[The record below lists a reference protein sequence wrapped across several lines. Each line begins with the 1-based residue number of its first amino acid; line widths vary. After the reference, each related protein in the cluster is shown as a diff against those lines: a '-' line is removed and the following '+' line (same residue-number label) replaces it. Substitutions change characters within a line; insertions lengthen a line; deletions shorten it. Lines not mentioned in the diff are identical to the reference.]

1 MSYLFFLS
9 YAREDNKL
17 DGLVRK
23 FYEDLCKD
31 VAGKIAASPYDVG
44 FFDGAEIEPGAIWDQ
59 KLASA
64 LQQSSVF
71 IAIYSPYY
79 FQKKFCGKEW
89 AVFRSRVEAYA
100 KSLPQGADFPGLMF
114 PVLWQKEDYV
124 LPRIPAPLGKVQY
137 KYDAYGRAYAEQGL
151 RTMLRNK
158 KFKQQ
163 YDDFISVLADDL
175 IEAAQAHKMPALPDL
190 PPLEQVAETFPAPAA
205 ATALIHAQGA
215 QGPQGAQ
222 GAQGAQGQPEVA
234 GANPRYVKFIFL
246 AGRRQELR
254 PLRAS
259 LDPYGESGGEWRPWL
274 PDPRDEVDLLV
285 QDVIQRERL
294 ISDGAIPLDN
304 ELEKRLKEAE
314 NANKIVVIVVD
325 LWTLRLEDYRKH
337 MRDVVDPKQFVN
349 CVIVVPWN
357 PQDAEA
363 VNERQTLETLLQA
376 TFVNRTANDSPDLLT
391 QIDSATKMK
400 DRLAATLQVTRSKI
414 IKRAEVL
421 RKATGA
427 EAVALANI
435 EGPGS

>member
-9 YAREDNKL
+9 YAREDNKP
-17 DGLVRK
+17 DGLVKK

-31 VAGKIAASPYDVG
+31 IAGKIAASPDDVG

-59 KLASA
+59 KLSSA
-64 LQQSSVF
+64 LQQSGVF

-89 AVFRSRVEAYA
+89 AFFSSRVEAYA
-100 KSLPQGADFPGLMF
+100 KSLPQAAEFPGLMF
-114 PVLWQKEDYV
+114 PILWQKEAHV
-124 LPRIPAPLGKVQY
+124 LPRIPDALSKVQY
-137 KYDAYGRAYAEQGL
+137 KFDDYGKAYAEQGV
-151 RTMLRNK
+151 RVMLRNR
-158 KFKQQ
+158 KFRQQ
-163 YDDFISVLADDL
+163 YDDFIPVLADL
-175 IEAAQAHKMPALPDL
+175 VIEAAQKHKPPALPNP
-190 PPLEQVAETFPAPAA
+190 PPLEKVMETFPAQNAAPAPVA
-205 ATALIHAQGA
+205 A
-215 QGPQGAQ
+215 PQL
-222 GAQGAQGQPEVA
+222 A

-246 AGRRQELR
+246 AGRKQELQ
-254 PLRAS
+254 PFRAS

-294 ISDGAIPLDN
+294 ISDGVIHLDN
-304 ELEKRLKEAE
+304 ELEERLDEAE
-314 NANKIVVIVVD
+314 NGNKIVVIVVD
-325 LWTLRLEDYRKH
+325 LWTLQLASYRNL
-337 MRDVVDPKQFVN
+337 MRDVVDPKQLVN

-363 VNERQTLETLLQA
+363 VNQRQALENLLQS
-376 TFVNRTANDSPDLLT
+376 TFVKRTANESPDLLT

-400 DRLAATLQVTRSKI
+400 DRLAAMLQVTRSKI

-421 RKATGA
+421 RKATAA
-427 EAVALANI
+427 ETIALANI

>member
-9 YAREDNKL
+9 YAREDNKS

-31 VAGKIAASPYDVG
+31 IAGKIAASPNDVG
-44 FFDGAEIEPGAIWDQ
+44 FFDGAEIEPGALWDQ

-89 AVFRSRVEAYA
+89 AVFSSRVEAYA
-100 KSLPQGADFPGLMF
+100 KSLPQAAEFPGLMF

-124 LPRIPAPLGKVQY
+124 LPRIPAALGKIQY
-137 KYDAYGRAYAEQGL
+137 KYDDYGKAYAEQGL
-151 RTMLRNK
+151 RVMLRNK

-163 YDDFISVLADDL
+163 YDDFIPVLADNA
-175 IEAAQAHKMPALPDL
+175 IKAAQKHKMPALPKL
-190 PPLEQVAETFPAPAA
+190 PSLEQVVETFPAQALAPAPV
-205 ATALIHAQGA
+205 AQ
-215 QGPQGAQ
+215 PQ
-222 GAQGAQGQPEVA
+222 PV

-246 AGRRQELR
+246 AGCKQELQ
-254 PLRAS
+254 PFRAS

-285 QDVIQRERL
+285 QEVIQREKL
-294 ISDGAIPLDN
+294 ISDGVIPLDS
-304 ELEKRLKEAE
+304 ELEKRLEEAE
-314 NANKIVVIVVD
+314 NSNKIVVIVVD
-325 LWTLRLEDYRKH
+325 LWTLRLASYRKL
-337 MRDVVDPKQFVN
+337 MQDVVDPKQLVN

-357 PQDAEA
+357 PQDTEA
-363 VNERQTLETLLQA
+363 MNQRQTLEDLLQT
-376 TFVNRTANDSPDLLT
+376 TFVKRTANDSPDLIT

-400 DRLAATLQVTRSKI
+400 DRLAAMLQVTRSKI

-427 EAVALANI
+427 EAIAFANI

>member
-1 MSYLFFLS
+1 MSYMFFLS
-9 YAREDNKL
+9 YAREDNKS

-31 VAGKIAASPYDVG
+31 IAGKIAASPNDVG
-44 FFDGAEIEPGAIWDQ
+44 FFDGAEIEPGALWDQ

-64 LQQSSVF
+64 LQQSGVF
-71 IAIYSPYY
+71 IAVYSPYY

-89 AVFRSRVEAYA
+89 AVFSSRVEAYA
-100 KSLPQGADFPGLMF
+100 KGLPEAAEFPRLMF

-124 LPRIPAPLGKVQY
+124 LPRIPAALGKIQY
-137 KYDAYGRAYAEQGL
+137 KFDAYVKAYAEQGL

-158 KFKQQ
+158 KFKRQ
-163 YDDFISVLADDL
+163 YDDFIPVLADL
-175 IEAAQAHKMPALPDL
+175 VIEASQKHQPPALPNL
-190 PPLEQVAETFPAPAA
+190 PPLDQVLETFPAQAA
-205 ATALIHAQGA
+205 APAPIHG
-215 QGPQGAQ
+215 
-222 GAQGAQGQPEVA
+222 QGQPQVA

-246 AGRRQELR
+246 AGRRQELQ
-254 PLRAS
+254 PFRAS

-294 ISDGAIPLDN
+294 ISDGAITLDSDLG
-304 ELEKRLKEAE
+304 ERLEEAE
-314 NANKIVVIVVD
+314 NGNKIVIIVVD
-325 LWTLRLEDYRKH
+325 LWTLRLENYRKLMH
-337 MRDVVDPKQFVN
+337 DVVDPKQLVN

-363 VNERQTLETLLQA
+363 VNQRQTLEALLQA
-376 TFVNRTANDSPDLLT
+376 TFVKRTANDSPDLLT
-391 QIDSATKMK
+391 QIDSAKKMK
-400 DRLAATLQVTRSKI
+400 DRLAAMLQVTRSKI

-435 EGPGS
+435 EGPGGN

>member
-9 YAREDNKL
+9 YAREDNKT
-17 DGLVRK
+17 DGLVKK
-23 FYEDLCKD
+23 FYEDLSKD
-31 VAGKIAASPYDVG
+31 IAGKIAVSPNDVG

-59 KLASA
+59 KLVSA

-71 IAIYSPYY
+71 IAVYSPYY

-100 KSLPQGADFPGLMF
+100 KNLPQAAEFPGLMF

-124 LPRIPAPLGKVQY
+124 LPRIPTPLGKIQY
-137 KYDAYGRAYAEQGL
+137 KFDAYGNAYAEQGL
-151 RTMLRNK
+151 RVMLRNK
-158 KFKQQ
+158 KFRQQ
-163 YDDFISVLADDL
+163 YDDFIPVLADKV
-175 IEAAQAHKMPALPDL
+175 IEAAQRHKLPALANL
-190 PPLEQVAETFPAPAA
+190 PPLDQVEETFPAPTSAQAQAA
-205 ATALIHAQGA
+205 Q
-215 QGPQGAQ
+215 PQ
-222 GAQGAQGQPEVA
+222 VS

-246 AGRRQELR
+246 AGRKQELR
-254 PLRAS
+254 PFRAS

-285 QDVIQRERL
+285 QDVVQRERL
-294 ISDGAIPLDN
+294 ISDGVITLDN
-304 ELEKRLKEAE
+304 DLEKRLDEAE
-314 NANKIVVIVVD
+314 DGNKIVVIVVD
-325 LWTLRLEDYRKH
+325 LWTLQLASYRKLMH
-337 MRDVVDPKQFVN
+337 DVVDPKQLVN

-363 VNERQTLETLLQA
+363 ANQRQTLEDLLQA
-376 TFVNRTANDSPDLLT
+376 TFVKRTANDSPDLLT

-400 DRLAATLQVTRSKI
+400 DRLAAMLQITRSKI

-427 EAVALANI
+427 EAIALSNI
-435 EGPGS
+435 QGPGRPGGN

>member
-1 MSYLFFLS
+1 MQQQVWRDLFNRRLCKLKSNAINYLNPAHESGDAWVRIASSVQSRGGRPLILECASCRDCTLEAMRARGITWTSWPKFYREVHHYMSYLFFLS

-31 VAGKIAASPYDVG
+31 IAGKIAASPDEVG
-44 FFDGAEIEPGAIWDQ
+44 FFDGEEIEPGAIWDQ

-64 LQQSSVF
+64 LQQSCVF
-71 IAIYSPYY
+71 IAVYSPFY

-89 AVFRSRVEAYA
+89 AVFSSRVNAYA

-137 KYDAYGRAYAEQGL
+137 KYDAYGKAYAEQGL

-175 IEAAQAHKMPALPDL
+175 IEAAQEHKLPALPNL
-190 PPLEQVAETFPAPAA
+190 PPLDQVAETFPAQAAVPAPV
-205 ATALIHAQGA
+205 HAQGP
-215 QGPQGAQ
+215 PQ
-222 GAQGAQGQPEVA
+222 VA

-246 AGRRQELR
+246 AGRRQELQ
-254 PLRAS
+254 PFRAS

-304 ELEKRLKEAE
+304 EL
-314 NANKIVVIVVD
+314 
-325 LWTLRLEDYRKH
+325 
-337 MRDVVDPKQFVN
+337 
-349 CVIVVPWN
+349 
-357 PQDAEA
+357 
-363 VNERQTLETLLQA
+363 
-376 TFVNRTANDSPDLLT
+376 
-391 QIDSATKMK
+391 
-400 DRLAATLQVTRSKI
+400 
-414 IKRAEVL
+414 
-421 RKATGA
+421 G
-427 EAVALANI
+427 
-435 EGPGS
+435 

>member
-17 DGLVRK
+17 DGLVKK

-31 VAGKIAASPYDVG
+31 IAGKIAASPDEVG
-44 FFDGAEIEPGAIWDQ
+44 FFDGAEIEPGAIWDH

-71 IAIYSPYY
+71 IAVYSPYY

-89 AVFRSRVEAYA
+89 AVFSSRVETYS
-100 KSLPQGADFPGLMF
+100 KTLPKGADFPGLMF

-124 LPRIPAPLGKVQY
+124 LPRIPAALGKIQY
-137 KYDAYGRAYAEQGL
+137 KYDAYGNAYAEQGL

-163 YDDFISVLADDL
+163 YDDFISVLADDV
-175 IEAAQAHKMPALPDL
+175 IEAAQKHKLPALPNL
-190 PPLEQVAETFPAPAA
+190 PILDQVAETFPGLAPAQ
-205 ATALIHAQGA
+205 AQA
-215 QGPQGAQ
+215 VQLQA
-222 GAQGAQGQPEVA
+222 A

-246 AGRRQELR
+246 AGRRQELQ
-254 PLRAS
+254 PFRAS

-304 ELEKRLKEAE
+304 ELEKQLKEAE
-314 NANKIVVIVVD
+314 NGNKIVVIVVD

-363 VNERQTLETLLQA
+363 VNQRQTLEMLLQA
-376 TFVNRTANDSPDLLT
+376 TFVNRTANESPDLLT

-400 DRLAATLQVTRSKI
+400 DRLAAMLQVTRSKI

-435 EGPGS
+435 EGPGGN

>member
-31 VAGKIAASPYDVG
+31 IAGKIAASPDDVG
-44 FFDGAEIEPGAIWDQ
+44 FFDGEEIEPGAIWDQ
-59 KLASA
+59 KLAAA

-89 AVFRSRVEAYA
+89 AVFSSRVNSYA

-124 LPRIPAPLGKVQY
+124 LPRIPAALGKVQY
-137 KYDAYGRAYAEQGL
+137 KYDAYGKAYAEQGL

-175 IEAAQAHKMPALPDL
+175 IEAAQAHKLPALPNL
-190 PPLEQVAETFPAPAA
+190 PPLDQVAESFPAQAA
-205 ATALIHAQGA
+205 APEPIHA
-215 QGPQGAQ
+215 P
-222 GAQGAQGQPEVA
+222 GQPQVA

-246 AGRRQELR
+246 AGRRQELQ
-254 PLRAS
+254 PFRAS

-274 PDPRDEVDLLV
+274 PEPRDEVDLLV
-285 QDVIQRERL
+285 QEVIQRERL

-304 ELEKRLKEAE
+304 ELEKRLREAE
-314 NANKIVVIVVD
+314 EGNKIVVILVD

-363 VNERQTLETLLQA
+363 VNQRHTLEMLLQA

-400 DRLAATLQVTRSKI
+400 DRLAAMLQVTRSKI

-427 EAVALANI
+427 EAITLANI

>member
-9 YAREDNKL
+9 YAREDNKP

-31 VAGKIAASPYDVG
+31 IAGKIAASPNDVG

-59 KLASA
+59 KLSSA
-64 LQQSSVF
+64 LQQSGVF

-89 AVFRSRVEAYA
+89 AVFSSRVEAYA
-100 KSLPQGADFPGLMF
+100 KILPQTAEFPGLMF
-114 PVLWQKEDYV
+114 PILWQKEDYV
-124 LPRIPAPLGKVQY
+124 LPRIPAALSKVQY
-137 KYDAYGRAYAEQGL
+137 KFDDYGKAYAEQGL
-151 RTMLRNK
+151 RTMLRNR
-158 KFKQQ
+158 KFRQQ
-163 YDDFISVLADDL
+163 YDDFIPVLADL
-175 IEAAQAHKMPALPDL
+175 VIEASQKHNPPALPNL
-190 PPLEQVAETFPAPAA
+190 PPLEKVIETFPAQAA
-205 ATALIHAQGA
+205 APDPVAP
-215 QGPQGAQ
+215 PQL
-222 GAQGAQGQPEVA
+222 A

-246 AGRRQELR
+246 AGRKQELQ
-254 PLRAS
+254 PFRAS

-294 ISDGAIPLDN
+294 ISDGVIQLDN
-304 ELEKRLKEAE
+304 ELEERLDEAE
-314 NANKIVVIVVD
+314 NGNKIVVIVVD
-325 LWTLRLEDYRKH
+325 LWTLQLASYRNL
-337 MRDVVDPKQFVN
+337 MRDVVDPKQLVN

-363 VNERQTLETLLQA
+363 VNQRQALENLLHA
-376 TFVNRTANDSPDLLT
+376 TFVKRTANDSPDLLT

-400 DRLAATLQVTRSKI
+400 DRLAAMLQVTRSKI
-414 IKRAEVL
+414 IKRADVL
-421 RKATGA
+421 RKATAA
-427 EAVALANI
+427 ETIALANI

>member
-17 DGLVRK
+17 DGLVKK

-31 VAGKIAASPYDVG
+31 IAGKIATSPDDVG

-89 AVFRSRVEAYA
+89 AVFSSRVNAYA
-100 KSLPQGADFPGLMF
+100 KGLPQGAEFPGLIF

-124 LPRIPAPLGKVQY
+124 LPRIPAALGKVQY
-137 KYDAYGRAYAEQGL
+137 KYDAYGKAYAEQGL

-175 IEAAQAHKMPALPDL
+175 IEASQEHKLPALPNL
-190 PPLEQVAETFPAPAA
+190 PPLDQVPETFPAQAADPAPV
-205 ATALIHAQGA
+205 HG
-215 QGPQGAQ
+215 QGAQ
-222 GAQGAQGQPEVA
+222 GAQGAQGQPQVA

-246 AGRRQELR
+246 AGRRQELQ
-254 PLRAS
+254 PFRAS

-274 PDPRDEVDLLV
+274 PDPKDEVDLLV
-285 QDVIQRERL
+285 QEVIQRERL

-314 NANKIVVIVVD
+314 EGNKIVVILVD

-363 VNERQTLETLLQA
+363 VNQRHTLEMLLQA

-400 DRLAATLQVTRSKI
+400 DRLAAMLQVTRSKI

-427 EAVALANI
+427 EAITLANI

>member
-9 YAREDNKL
+9 YAREDNKS

-31 VAGKIAASPYDVG
+31 ISGKIAASPNDVG
-44 FFDGAEIEPGAIWDQ
+44 FFDGAEIEPGALWDQ

-64 LQQSSVF
+64 LQQSGVF
-71 IAIYSPYY
+71 LAIYSPYY

-89 AVFRSRVEAYA
+89 AVFSSRVEAYA
-100 KSLPQGADFPGLMF
+100 KSLPQAAEFPALMF
-114 PVLWQKEDYV
+114 PVLWQSENYV
-124 LPRIPAPLGKVQY
+124 LQRIPAALGKIQY
-137 KYDAYGRAYAEQGL
+137 KYDAYGKAYAEQGL

-158 KFKQQ
+158 KFRQQ
-163 YDDFISVLADDL
+163 YDDFIPVLADL
-175 IEAAQAHKMPALPDL
+175 VIEASQKHKPPALLNL
-190 PPLEQVAETFPAPAA
+190 PPLDQVLETFPAQAA
-205 ATALIHAQGA
+205 APSSIQ
-215 QGPQGAQ
+215 QPQD
-222 GAQGAQGQPEVA
+222 A

-246 AGRRQELR
+246 AGRRQELQ
-254 PLRAS
+254 PFRAS

-274 PDPRDEVDLLV
+274 PNPRDEVDLLV

-294 ISDGAIPLDN
+294 ISEGPIPLDN
-304 ELEKRLKEAE
+304 ELEKRLEEAE
-314 NANKIVVIVVD
+314 NGNKIVVIVVD
-325 LWTLRLEDYRKH
+325 LWTLRLENYRKL
-337 MRDVVDPKQFVN
+337 MRDVVDPKQLVN

-363 VNERQTLETLLQA
+363 VNQRQKLEALLQS
-376 TFVNRTANDSPDLLT
+376 TFVRRTANDSPDLLT

-400 DRLAATLQVTRSKI
+400 DELARKLQYTKSKI
-414 IKRAEVL
+414 IRRAEVL

-427 EAVALANI
+427 ETVALANI

>member
-9 YAREDNKL
+9 YAREDNKS

-31 VAGKIAASPYDVG
+31 IAGKIAASPNDVG
-44 FFDGAEIEPGAIWDQ
+44 FFDGAEIEPGALWDQ
-59 KLASA
+59 RLASA
-64 LQQSSVF
+64 LQQSGVF
-71 IAIYSPYY
+71 IAVYSPYY

-89 AVFRSRVEAYA
+89 AVFSSRVDAYA
-100 KSLPQGADFPGLMF
+100 KSLPQAAEFPRLMF

-124 LPRIPAPLGKVQY
+124 LPRIPNALGKIQY
-137 KYDAYGRAYAEQGL
+137 KFDTYGKAYAEQGL

-163 YDDFISVLADDL
+163 YDDFIPVLADL
-175 IEAAQAHKMPALPDL
+175 MIEASQIHQPPALPNL
-190 PPLEQVAETFPAPAA
+190 PPLDQVMETFPAQAA
-205 ATALIHAQGA
+205 APAPIQ
-215 QGPQGAQ
+215 QPQ
-222 GAQGAQGQPEVA
+222 VT

-246 AGRRQELR
+246 AGRRQELQ
-254 PLRAS
+254 PFRAS

-274 PDPRDEVDLLV
+274 PDPKDEVDLLV

-294 ISDGAIPLDN
+294 ISDGAIQLDN
-304 ELEKRLKEAE
+304 DLEKRLEEAE
-314 NANKIVVIVVD
+314 NGNKIVIIVVD
-325 LWTLRLEDYRKH
+325 LWTLRLENYRKL
-337 MRDVVDPKQFVN
+337 MRDVVDPKQLVN

-363 VNERQTLETLLQA
+363 VNQRQTLENLLQA
-376 TFVNRTANDSPDLLT
+376 TFVQRTANDSPDLLT
-391 QIDSATKMK
+391 QIDSAAKMK
-400 DRLAATLQVTRSKI
+400 DRLAAMLQVTRSKI

-427 EAVALANI
+427 EAIALSNI
-435 EGPGS
+435 EGPGGY

>member
-9 YAREDNKL
+9 YAREDNKS

-31 VAGKIAASPYDVG
+31 IAGKIAAAPEDVG
-44 FFDGAEIEPGAIWDQ
+44 FFDGAEIEPGEIWDEQ
-59 KLASA
+59 LSLA
-64 LQQSSVF
+64 LQESSVF

-100 KSLPQGADFPGLMF
+100 KILPKGSEFPRLMF
-114 PVLWQKEDYV
+114 PVLWQSENYV
-124 LPRIPAPLGKVQY
+124 LPRIPAALSRVQY
-137 KYDAYGRAYAEQGL
+137 NHDDYGKAYAEQGL
-151 RTMLRNK
+151 RVMLRNK
-158 KFKQQ
+158 KFRQQ
-163 YDDFISVLADDL
+163 YDDFIPVLADNV
-175 IEAAQAHKMPALPDL
+175 IKAAERHKLSALPDL
-190 PPLEQVAETFPAPAA
+190 PPLEQVVETFPTLAAAQTPAA
-205 ATALIHAQGA
+205 Q
-215 QGPQGAQ
+215 PQS
-222 GAQGAQGQPEVA
+222 A

-246 AGRRQELR
+246 AGRKHELKPFR
-254 PLRAS
+254 VS

-294 ISDGAIPLDN
+294 ISDGVIHLDN
-304 ELEKRLKEAE
+304 ELDERLDEAE
-314 NANKIVVIVVD
+314 NTNKIVVILVD
-325 LWTLRLEDYRKH
+325 LWTLRLENYHKP

-357 PQDAEA
+357 PQDVEA
-363 VNERQTLETLLQA
+363 VNQRQMLENLLQA
-376 TFVNRTANDSPDLLT
+376 TFVRRTANDSPDLLT
-391 QIDSATKMK
+391 QIDSAAKMK
-400 DRLAATLQVTRSKI
+400 DRLAAMLQVTRSKI

-421 RKATGA
+421 RKAIGA
-427 EAVALANI
+427 ESIALSNI